1 MICISF
7 IFINAF
13 GQGIRLRF
21 LKLIL
26 LFAFISDYDKKPII
40 LLTPDVRIQT
50 ESKKHKNAYL
60 QSDTRKK
67 SLIDSGI
74 ELLFKKHN
82 KHGIKDGG
90 ILGNSPH
97 HVIAHPLSSDY
108 STETTLVPKKD
119 NSTSSS
125 SPSTEENHKW
135 KLFDSIKI
143 HTDKRKSVDST
154 ADVHIGEE
162 CGLNPILETTTIYK
176 LHNDSAVLD
185 QHGSPKKKFRTML
198 SGHKQIDQLL
208 HTIINYIL
216 RDFIDSWFFSL
227 SDNKEFSEF
236 RTRNCIEESLQNV
249 CTRIK
254 NTQWTPLMT
263 TKLVD
268 IVAMHARLYRK
279 ANDTVNLQ
287 LDETKKTSSSG
298 LNATS
303 GPNQNASP
311 HRRIPTVNK
320 KLNQHRRNK
329 SETDL
334 SWYLSGPS
342 VQKSVG
348 NSKFYEPVDTA
359 KKSIDT
365 LFAAD
370 AGEAKLIKAFFNQC
384 ELYRDECLDEQALE
398 DYLTHCM
405 ETVLYF
411 TLPVEDFACIPLRT
425 FLSTLLANV
434 VCKPIIDM
442 LSEPDFLNLQVAKL
456 VGIALPQK
464 RGLSMD
470 SFDLFFFS
478 FLVKGTTDKR
488 YFSTAY
494 TAM

>member
-1 MICISF
+1 MIRS
-7 IFINAF
+7 
-13 GQGIRLRF
+13 RSM
-21 LKLIL
+21 KLIL

-50 ESKKHKNAYL
+50 ESKKHKNAHL

-67 SLIDSGI
+67 GLIDSGI

-82 KHGIKDGG
+82 KYGVKDGG
-90 ILGNSPH
+90 ILNNSPH
-97 HVIAHPLSSDY
+97 HLISHPLSSDY
-108 STETTLVPKKD
+108 NKCFAETTMVPKKD
-119 NSTSSS
+119 NSSRSN
-125 SPSTEENHKW
+125 SPSTDEHHKW

-143 HTDKRKSVDST
+143 HTDKRKSVDTT

-162 CGLNPILETTTIYK
+162 CGLNPIIETTPIYK
-176 LHNDSAVLD
+176 LHNDSAILD

-216 RDFIDSWFFSL
+216 RDFIDSWFYSL

-249 CTRIK
+249 CARIK

-287 LDETKKTSSSG
+287 LDETKKKSSFG

-303 GPNQNASP
+303 GPNQNASSP
-311 HRRIPTVNK
+311 HRRIPVANK

-334 SWYLSGPS
+334 GWYLSGPS
-342 VQKSVG
+342 VQKNVG
-348 NSKFYEPVDTA
+348 NSKFYEPVETA
-359 KKSIDT
+359 KKSVDKN
-365 LFAAD
+365 LAAD
-370 AGEAKLIKAFFNQC
+370 ASEAKLIKAFFNQC

-411 TLPVEDFACIPLRT
+411 TIPEEDFACIPLRT
-425 FLSTLLANV
+425 LLSTLLANV
-434 VCKPIIDM
+434 LCKPIIEM
-442 LSEPDFLNLQVAKL
+442 LSEPDFLNLQVAKS
-456 VGIALPQK
+456 VSIAL
-464 RGLSMD
+464 
-470 SFDLFFFS
+470 
-478 FLVKGTTDKR
+478 VHW
-488 YFSTAY
+488 STVNRFI
-494 TAM
+494 

>member
-1 MICISF
+1 M
-7 IFINAF
+7 
-13 GQGIRLRF
+13 
-21 LKLIL
+21 
-26 LFAFISDYDKKPII
+26 
-40 LLTPDVRIQT
+40 RIQT
-50 ESKKHKNAYL
+50 ESKKHKNAHL

-67 SLIDSGI
+67 SFIDSGI
-74 ELLFKKHN
+74 ELLFNKHN
-82 KHGIKDGG
+82 KHGVKDGD
-90 ILGNSPH
+90 ISSSSPQ
-97 HVIAHPLSSDY
+97 HVISHPLLSDY
-108 STETTLVPKKD
+108 HKCSTETTLLPKKD
-119 NSTSSS
+119 NNNSSS
-125 SPSTEENHKW
+125 SRSNSSSSSTADEHHKW

-143 HTDKRKSVDST
+143 HTDKRKSIDATV
-154 ADVHIGEE
+154 DVHIGQE
-162 CGLNPILETTTIYK
+162 CEPNAIIETTPIYK

-185 QHGSPKKKFRTML
+185 EHGSPTKKFRTML

-236 RTRNCIEESLQNV
+236 RTRNCIEESLRNV
-249 CTRIK
+249 CARIK

-287 LDETKKTSSSG
+287 LDETKKKTSSSG

-303 GPNQNASP
+303 GQNQNASASH
-311 HRRIPTVNK
+311 HRTTVANNNK

-334 SWYLSGPS
+334 SWYLSGTS
-342 VQKSVG
+342 AQKNVG
-348 NSKFYEPVDTA
+348 NSKFYEPMEMA
-359 KKSIDT
+359 KKSIDKN
-365 LFAAD
+365 FATD

-411 TLPVEDFACIPLRT
+411 TLPEEDFACVPLRM

-456 VGIALPQK
+456 VGIGYKALAQW
-464 RGLSMD
+464 RTVNFD
-470 SFDLFFFS
+470 SNLIFFF
-478 FLVKGTTDKR
+478 VI
-488 YFSTAY
+488 
-494 TAM
+494 